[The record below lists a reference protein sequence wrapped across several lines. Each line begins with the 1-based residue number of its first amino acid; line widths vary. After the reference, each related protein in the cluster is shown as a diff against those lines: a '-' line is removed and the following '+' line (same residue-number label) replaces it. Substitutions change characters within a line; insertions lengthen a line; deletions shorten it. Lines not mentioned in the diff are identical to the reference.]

1 MAFSRQVNQS
11 EQCNCEQ
18 GETRSFLASR
28 IFFEVFLV
36 FFLLYLVLLILEEF
50 LNLSISCF
58 LNFPVLLWIAIFSGA
73 LSVIAAPEFIFQE
86 KEIGGKYGSLE
97 FFLLAGMA
105 LCSVALVSV
114 FSIRF
119 GKPVLTLFM
128 IPGIFLVLFASVFS

>member
-1 MAFSRQVNQS
+1 M
-11 EQCNCEQ
+11 
-18 GETRSFLASR
+18 
-28 IFFEVFLV
+28 
-36 FFLLYLVLLILEEF
+36 
-50 LNLSISCF
+50 NLSISCF